1 MLQFLLLEAGLGIN
15 VGDIIFQLMSFLI
28 LLGIPLALIFI
39 LSKARRKR
47 NDRLNKIVMLILV
60 SIVSFFLFAFFF
72 RNGIILDHLGIEIN
86 VPFIFIM

>member
-1 MLQFLLLEAGLGIN
+1 MQFLLLEAGLGIN